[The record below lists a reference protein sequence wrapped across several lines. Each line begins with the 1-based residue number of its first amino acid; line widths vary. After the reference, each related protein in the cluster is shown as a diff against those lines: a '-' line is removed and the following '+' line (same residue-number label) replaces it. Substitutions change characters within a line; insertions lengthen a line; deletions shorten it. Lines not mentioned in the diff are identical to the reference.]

1 MRCDE
6 DASGPAC
13 QMWAAA
19 AAMQWAVLGL
29 CAVVAGS
36 VLHSRLKQATRR
48 LQLVSGLAFV
58 TVIMLARRAPPL

>member
-1 MRCDE
+1 
-6 DASGPAC
+6 
-13 QMWAAA
+13 
-19 AAMQWAVLGL
+19 MQWAVLGL

-58 TVIMLARRAPPL
+58 TVVMLARRAPPL